1 LLTRQIRSGIV
12 MVQKVAMRAL
22 VRKMGNSSG
31 VILPKPILMQLG
43 VEAGDDLDL
52 SLDEGRIV
60 LVPAKRHPRAGWA
73 NAAKRIAEAGDDA
86 LVWPEFGNADDAD
99 LKW

>member
-1 LLTRQIRSGIV
+1 
-12 MVQKVAMRAL
+12 MRAA

-31 VILPKPILMQLG
+31 IIIPKPILTQLG
-43 VEAGDDLDL
+43 VAAGDDLDL
-52 SLDEGRIV
+52 SLDDGRIV

-73 NAAKRIAEAGDDA
+73 AAAKRIAETGDDA
-86 LVWPEFGNADDAD
+86 LVWPEFANAGDAD

>member
-1 LLTRQIRSGIV
+1 
-12 MVQKVAMRAL
+12 MRAA

-31 VILPKPILMQLG
+31 IIIPKPILTQLG
-43 VEAGDDLDL
+43 VKAGGNLDL
-52 SLDEGRIV
+52 SLDDGRIV

-73 NAAKRIAEAGDDA
+73 EAARRIAKADDDT
-86 LVWPEFGNADDAD
+86 LVWPEFGNAGDAD

>member
-1 LLTRQIRSGIV
+1 
-12 MVQKVAMRAL
+12 MRAP

-31 VILPKPILMQLG
+31 IIIPKPILTQIG
-43 VEAGDDLDL
+43 VEVGDDLEL

-60 LVPAKRHPRAGWA
+60 LAPAKQHPRAGWA
-73 NAAKRIAEAGDDA
+73 AAAKRLAEAGDDA
-86 LVWPEFGNADDAD
+86 LVWTEFGNAGDAD

>member
-1 LLTRQIRSGIV
+1 MLVGL
-12 MVQKVAMRAL
+12 VAQEMMMMRAP

-31 VILPKPILMQLG
+31 VILPKPILTQLG
-43 VEAGDDLDL
+43 VKTGDDLDL

-73 NAAKRIAEAGDDA
+73 VAAKRIAEAGDDTM
-86 LVWPEFGNADDAD
+86 VWPEFGNAGDVD

>member
-1 LLTRQIRSGIV
+1 
-12 MVQKVAMRAL
+12 MRAP

-31 VILPKPILMQLG
+31 VILPKPILAQLG

-52 SLDEGRIV
+52 SLEEGRIV

-73 NAAKRIAEAGDDA
+73 DAARRIAEAGDDA
-86 LVWPEFGNADDAD
+86 LVWPEFSYAGDAD

>member
-1 LLTRQIRSGIV
+1 
-12 MVQKVAMRAL
+12 MRAP

-31 VILPKPILMQLG
+31 VILPKPILTQLG

-73 NAAKRIAEAGDDA
+73 DAAKRIAEARDDA
-86 LVWPEFGNADDAD
+86 LVWPEFGNTGDAN